1 MPGTLPTNSAHL
13 SDLARSEMIEQY
25 SGVVDSQYAKDSF
38 FRRFVD
44 VRSVQNTDTLI
55 NRRVGKTTL
64 QKVTPGV
71 RPDANATP
79 FGRVAV
85 TVDTVVLARDNRS
98 MLNEFQ
104 TDFNARAELG
114 KDHGKQIAKFTDEAF
129 VISAIKSAY
138 LPAPSG
144 LNGAIGAGKV
154 KNLTAANDEY
164 DPDVLYAAIAGIIT
178 QMQEEDIDT
187 DRSVVMV
194 RPTIEEVLLNNDKL
208 ISRDFSADNGDFA
221 TGRIKTVKGCP
232 IVKTARIPQAAITG
246 HYLSNLNNTNWYDLT
261 AAQAKAVAVVIHPDT
276 LLAGETI
283 PLTSNVHWSE
293 TELQW
298 FIDSYLSFGMSNRRP
313 DGAGVVNRF

>member
-1 MPGTLPTNSAHL
+1 MPGTLPTTSAHL
-13 SDLARSEMIEQY
+13 SDQARVEMIEHY
-25 SGVVDSQYAKDSF
+25 SGTVDSQYAKESF

-44 VRSVQNTDTLI
+44 VRAVRGTDTLI

-79 FGRVAV
+79 FGRSSV
-85 TVDTVVLARDNRS
+85 TVDTLVLARDNRS
-98 MLNEFQ
+98 LLNEFQ
-104 TDFNARAELG
+104 TDFNARAELA

-129 VISAIKSAY
+129 CISAIKSAY
-138 LPAPSG
+138 GTAPAG

-154 KNLTAANDEY
+154 RNLAAVGDEL
-164 DPDVLYAAIAGIIT
+164 DPDLLYASIASIIT

-187 DRSVVMV
+187 DQAVVMV

-208 ISRDFSADNGDFA
+208 ISRDFSMDNGDFA
-221 TGRIKTVKGCP
+221 NGRIKTVKGCP

-246 HYLSNLNNTNWYDLT
+246 HFLSNLNNTNWYDLT
-261 AAQAKAVAVVIHPDT
+261 AAQAKAVAVIVHPDS

-283 PLTSNVHWSE
+283 PLTSNVHYSE

-298 FIDSYLSFGMSNRRP
+298 FIDSYLSFGMATRRP
-313 DGAGVVNRF
+313 DVCGVVNRF